1 MGNAFWSWLF
11 STLSNRFFR
20 PVKRVWFHPG
30 VLAVVGVCLTVG
42 LLAFQIIPG
51 FQRND
56 AWIGFAGLLFFPF
69 IFWLFSLLAV
79 SALLI
84 IPRLVFCAIVVVLFL
99 KIPFLLGPF
108 FGWARPYLPPELLP
122 SGDPPE
128 ESGSPSL
135 AQD

>member
-1 MGNAFWSWLF
+1 MWNAFWSRLF
-11 STLSNRFFR
+11 STLSYRFFWT
-20 PVKRVWFHPG
+20 VKRAWFHPG

-56 AWIGFAGLLFFPF
+56 AWMGFAGLLFFPF

-79 SALLI
+79 SALLV
-84 IPRLVFCAIVVVLFL
+84 IPRLVFGAILVVLFL
-99 KIPFLLGPF
+99 KVPFLLGPF

-122 SGDPPE
+122 PGDPPG
-128 ESGSPSL
+128 ESESPSP
-135 AQD
+135 AQV

>member
-1 MGNAFWSWLF
+1 MWNACWSRLF

-42 LLAFQIIPG
+42 LLAFQIMPA
-51 FQRND
+51 FQRHD

-69 IFWLFSLLAV
+69 LFWLFSLLAV

-84 IPRLVFCAIVVVLFL
+84 IPRLVFGAILVVLCF
-99 KIPFLLGPF
+99 KVPFLLGPF
-108 FGWARPYLPPELLP
+108 SRWARQYLPPEFLP
-122 SGDPPE
+122 PGDPPE
-128 ESGSPSL
+128 ESESPSP
-135 AQD
+135 AQV